1 MDLHMTF
8 DFGIL
13 KLETDK
19 GMKKKKKKTL
29 KTLTNT
35 QNPLKTSLIN
45 LILSNPMVLEPI
57 LKRLTKFNRL

>member
-1 MDLHMTF
+1 MTF

-19 GMKKKKKKTL
+19 GMKTKNKKQKKKTL

-45 LILSNPMVLEPI
+45 LILSNPMVLEPT

>member
-8 DFGIL
+8 DFDIL
-13 KLETDK
+13 KLETVK
-19 GMKKKKKKTL
+19 GMKTKKTL

-45 LILSNPMVLEPI
+45 LILSNPMVLEPT

>member
-1 MDLHMTF
+1 MTF
-8 DFGIL
+8 DFDIL

-19 GMKKKKKKTL
+19 GMKKKKKKTF

>member
-8 DFGIL
+8 DSGIL

-19 GMKKKKKKTL
+19 GMKTKKTL

-45 LILSNPMVLEPI
+45 LILSNPMVLEPT
-57 LKRLTKFNRL
+57 LKRLTKFNKL